1 MAGATIVDD
10 PQNADLVFVCRP
22 NNPTGELPDIP
33 KVPGQLVI
41 DEAYADYAGVDAFDE
56 VDNGAIILRT
66 FSKAY
71 GLAGARVGYAIANK
85 ELTAV
90 ITSRQAPLSVSALS
104 ASLAL
109 AAISVPLNI
118 EGQIAERER
127 MVKELS
133 ALGLVPAKS
142 YTNFLF
148 IPMENPQEL
157 VDKLKPYGT
166 IVRAFKG
173 GLRISIRDEIDDD
186 MLLSAL
192 RAVLKGEDVETSPLR
207 YRRAT
212 AETLLT
218 VRLRIPG
225 EGRVY
230 VNTGQGFYDHMLH
243 ALAFHAGMDLRLE
256 GVGDLETGEH
266 HVVEDMM
273 RTFGEALDISLGDRK
288 GLARYGEARVPMDE
302 AIAHAVVD
310 LSGRATANISIDPDP
325 GMAAHAFESLAQ
337 TARITLHVTASGKN
351 AHHVAEA
358 CFKAVGRAM
367 AQALVKTGTQINSTK
382 GTL

>member
-1 MAGATIVDD
+1 MADATVIDD
-10 PQNADLVFVCRP
+10 PEKADLVFVCRP

-56 VDNGAIILRT
+56 VKNGAIILRT

-71 GLAGARVGYAIANK
+71 GLAGARVGYAIANR

-127 MVKELS
+127 MVKELT

-157 VDKLKPYGT
+157 VDKLMPYGT